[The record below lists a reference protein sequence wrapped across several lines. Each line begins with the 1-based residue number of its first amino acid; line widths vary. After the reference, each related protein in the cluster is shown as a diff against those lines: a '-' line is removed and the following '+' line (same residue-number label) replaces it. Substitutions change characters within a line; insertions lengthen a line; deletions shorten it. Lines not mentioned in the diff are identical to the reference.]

1 MGETEIRDIK
11 YPCLV
16 MCEIIN
22 ERYLGAQGGSRTLTP
37 IRTHG
42 PQPCLST
49 NSSTWAVLNLGWQ
62 I

>member
-1 MGETEIRDIK
+1 MKKGKKKFKPKPTDQFKLILALELELK
-11 YPCLV
+11 F
-16 MCEIIN
+16 
-22 ERYLGAQGGSRTLTP
+22 GARGGTRTLTP

-49 NSSTWAVLNLGWQ
+49 NSSTRA